1 MSPFQAAARSFEASW
16 LHGQALDWAW
26 ETIVLE
32 RFASDRVAQASGERE
47 PLVLITEQDV
57 FLTAPVSLSA
67 AIQPKA
73 GTGGKDK
80 GCFISGAMQVRRNE
94 EGFGV
99 EYLHPSAIVIDLASA
114 PFAEMMR
121 FSPLMYNGSDL
132 DTGGSLAPYFETL
145 RSLQPDAGGGDQWGG
160 AGGGGGIGG
169 GYMDHRYVSEES
181 CFQDF
186 ADTFGL
192 PDVYE
197 DAFLHVR
204 RSSGRYLKPR
214 ISFLPTFCVL
224 GQGLWLLHCISS
236 RGRVVMSAGI
246 YVKVSF
252 EGVLDTDTRVGMDG
266 PWQSV

>member
-1 MSPFQAAARSFEASW
+1 M
-16 LHGQALDWAW
+16 
-26 ETIVLE
+26 
-32 RFASDRVAQASGERE
+32 
-47 PLVLITEQDV
+47 
-57 FLTAPVSLSA
+57 
-67 AIQPKA
+67 
-73 GTGGKDK
+73 
-80 GCFISGAMQVRRNE
+80 C
-94 EGFGV
+94 
-99 EYLHPSAIVIDLASA
+99 
-114 PFAEMMR
+114 
-121 FSPLMYNGSDL
+121 
-132 DTGGSLAPYFETL
+132 
-145 RSLQPDAGGGDQWGG
+145 
-160 AGGGGGIGG
+160 
-169 GYMDHRYVSEES
+169 YMDHRYVSEES

>member
-1 MSPFQAAARSFEASW
+1 M
-16 LHGQALDWAW
+16 
-26 ETIVLE
+26 LE

-160 AGGGGGIGG
+160 AGGGGGIGVC
-169 GYMDHRYVSEES
+169 YMDHRYVSEES

-204 RSSGRYLKPR
+204 RSSGRYLR
-214 ISFLPTFCVL
+214 LRTSSVIFCL
-224 GQGLWLLHCISS
+224 FF
-236 RGRVVMSAGI
+236 A
-246 YVKVSF
+246 
-252 EGVLDTDTRVGMDG
+252 
-266 PWQSV
+266 